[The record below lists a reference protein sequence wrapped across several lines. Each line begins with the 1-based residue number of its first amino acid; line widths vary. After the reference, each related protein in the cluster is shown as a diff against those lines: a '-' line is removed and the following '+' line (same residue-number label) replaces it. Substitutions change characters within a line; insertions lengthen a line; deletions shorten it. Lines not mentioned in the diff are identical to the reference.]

1 MKHHRGGG
9 KFKGTHTTLI
19 DLAAR
24 VADIAEKL
32 DQVTGISV
40 GFVEVGK
47 GVAGG
52 TQKVKIV
59 KMLGGILLT
68 VRQSRSV
75 QELRLYGHDVQKTME
90 AVSRA
95 LRNNDIRIHFT

>member
-1 MKHHRGGG
+1 MKKRSGG
-9 KFKGTHTTLI
+9 KFRGTHTTLN
-19 DLAAR
+19 DLAEK
-24 VADIAEKL
+24 VVDIIERL
-32 DQVTGISV
+32 DQVSGISIGV
-40 GFVEVGK
+40 LESGK

-59 KMLGGILLT
+59 KMLGGVLLT

-75 QELRLYGHDVQKTME
+75 QELRVYGQDVQKMME
-90 AVSRA
+90 AVARG